1 MEYTKEIKENIIEL
15 LNKAKDNGTIIIN
28 GTVDSI
34 LGHLDFDKSELE
46 VNESLFDIKHSSFL
60 NLFIKN
66 KDVFKELF
74 NCNNMSQLTKNIID
88 ISKDWELYG
97 YKEEDGS
104 DKLKGDLFEIFAEVF
119 FKLTSSDS
127 RVGITD
133 YTPGASTDDY
143 GVDGYGI
150 AMNSLPCTVQVKF
163 RSNVTTKL
171 TIKDL
176 KNFQGLSYRKY
187 KVPVDATQ
195 NLIVFTN
202 CSGVHWNTETKV
214 MENSVVTFCSFNGE
228 SNHSLNNLI
237 DDNFSFWKNVEK
249 IINHNTS
256 KYLS

>member
-1 MEYTKEIKENIIEL
+1 MKTYTKEDIINL
-15 LNKAKDNGTIIIN
+15 LNKANQDGNVIIN

-34 LGHLDFDKSELE
+34 LGYLDFDSKELQL
-46 VNESLFDIKHSSFL
+46 NESLFDIKHTSFL
-60 NLFIKN
+60 NLLIKN
-66 KDVFKELF
+66 QSVYKELF

-88 ISKDWELYG
+88 ISKDWESYG
-97 YKEEDGS
+97 YKEEEGS

-133 YTPGASTDDY
+133 YTPGAATDDY

-150 AMNSLPCTVQVKF
+150 AMNSLPCTIQVKF
-163 RSNVTTKL
+163 RSNVSTKL

-195 NLIVFTN
+195 NLFVFTN

-228 SNHSLNNLI
+228 SNHSLNVLI
-237 DDNFSFWKNVEK
+237 DNNLSFWKNVEK
-249 IINHNTS
+249 IVNENTK
-256 KYLS
+256 KYID